1 MNRRVG
7 GFTLIELLVS
17 IFILSIIS
25 VITYQ
30 ALQQVLTVDRV
41 SSKRADEIA
50 ELQHLIGVMERDFIQ
65 IAPRP
70 IIDELNRERAA
81 VSIETNPWSR
91 IEFTRGGVANPL
103 DKAKSSL
110 MRVAWELN
118 NGELSRTTWSVLDRS
133 AQTQPYSQ
141 EILMSGVTGMKIRA
155 MFEERWQ
162 TSWPRTP
169 VGSASVNWIEEL
181 VMTPRG
187 VEVIISRKDKPDV
200 KRLFLGVG
208 G

>member
-103 DKAKSSL
+103 DKAKSFL

>member
-1 MNRRVG
+1 MNRGVS

-17 IFILSIIS
+17 IFILSTIS
-25 VITYQ
+25 LITYQ
-30 ALQQVLTVDRV
+30 ALQQVITVDRI
-41 SSKRADEIA
+41 SSEKADEIA
-50 ELQHLIGVMERDFIQ
+50 KLQHLIGVMERDFIQ

-70 IIDELNRERAA
+70 IIDELNRELAA
-81 VSIETNPWSR
+81 VNIETTPWSR

-110 MRVAWELN
+110 MRVAWELK

-141 EILMSGVTGMKIRA
+141 EILLTDVTDMKIRA
-155 MFEERWQ
+155 RFEGRWL
-162 TSWPRTP
+162 TTWPQTP

-181 VMTPRG
+181 VMTPQG
-187 VEVIISRKDKPDV
+187 IEVIITREDEPDV
-200 KRLFLGVG
+200 KRLFLGAG

>member
-25 VITYQ
+25 LITYQ
-30 ALQQVLTVDRV
+30 ALKQVITVDQV

-50 ELQHLIGVMERDFIQ
+50 ELQHLIGIMERDFIQ

-70 IIDELNRERAA
+70 IIDELNRELAA
-81 VSIETNPWSR
+81 VNIETNPWSR

-118 NGELSRTTWSVLDRS
+118 NDQLSRTTWSVLDRS

-141 EILMSGVTGMKIRA
+141 EILMTDVTSMKIRA
-155 MFEERWQ
+155 MYEDQWQ

-169 VGSASVNWIEEL
+169 SGSASVKWIEEL
-181 VMTPRG
+181 VMTPHG
-187 VEVIISRKDKPDV
+187 IEVIISREGTPDV

>member
-169 VGSASVNWIEEL
+169 VDSASVNWIEEL

>member
-200 KRLFLGVG
+200 KRL
-208 G
+208 

>member
-41 SSKRADEIA
+41 SSKRADEIV